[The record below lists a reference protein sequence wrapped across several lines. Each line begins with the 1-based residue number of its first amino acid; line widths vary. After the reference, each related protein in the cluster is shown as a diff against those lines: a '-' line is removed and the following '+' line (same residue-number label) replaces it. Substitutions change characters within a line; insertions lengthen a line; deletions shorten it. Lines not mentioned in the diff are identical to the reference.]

1 MKLGMGTDDE
11 VGMMGVEMM
20 RTEAMRLMGVRMMG
34 MMEMMEG
41 WE

>member
-1 MKLGMGTDDE
+1 MKLVVGTDDE

>member
-1 MKLGMGTDDE
+1 
-11 VGMMGVEMM
+11 MM

>member
-1 MKLGMGTDDE
+1 MKLGMGMDDE

-20 RTEAMRLMGVRMMG
+20 RTEAMGMMG

>member
-11 VGMMGVEMM
+11 VGMMGV
-20 RTEAMRLMGVRMMG
+20 GMMG